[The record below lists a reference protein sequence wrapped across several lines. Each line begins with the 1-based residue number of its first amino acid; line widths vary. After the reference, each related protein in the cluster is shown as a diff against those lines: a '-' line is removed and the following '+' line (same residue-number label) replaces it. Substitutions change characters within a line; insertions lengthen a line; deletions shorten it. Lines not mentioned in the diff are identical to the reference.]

1 MADEKHIETVVLNEK
16 DIEAETVVLDED
28 LVKEIT
34 RDEARSKIGGD
45 AQSRVVRLDPDLKEE
60 ADKSREDAS

>member
-1 MADEKHIETVVLNEK
+1 MPLIVRTQNAGAGDRRLERSS
-16 DIEAETVVLDED
+16 
-28 LVKEIT
+28 
-34 RDEARSKIGGD
+34 RDETRRSADFGED

>member
-1 MADEKHIETVVLNEK
+1 VADEKHIETVVLNEK

-34 RDEARSKIGGD
+34 RDEARSKIGAD
-45 AQSRVVRLDPDLKEE
+45 NRSRVVRLDPDLKDE
-60 ADKSREDAS
+60 ADTSREDAS